1 MHMGVAQCYMI
12 FNRGFAVNGD
22 PGDINSARFLNDS
35 ADAKKGH
42 FFPFGPSLRIKFFY
56 SFLSFI

>member
-1 MHMGVAQCYMI
+1 MI

-42 FFPFGPSLRIKFFY
+42 FFPFEPSLRMKFFY
-56 SFLSFI
+56 SFPSFID